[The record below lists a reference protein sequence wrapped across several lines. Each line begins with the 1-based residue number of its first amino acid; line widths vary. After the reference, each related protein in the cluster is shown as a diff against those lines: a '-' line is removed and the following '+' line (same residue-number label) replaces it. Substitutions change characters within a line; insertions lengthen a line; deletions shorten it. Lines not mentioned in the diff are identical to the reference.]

1 MGFIKVVKS
10 KAYFKRFQVKFRR
23 RREGKT
29 DYRARKRLVT
39 QDKNKYNSP
48 KYRFIV
54 RITNGDVIC
63 QFAEAKIAGDK
74 IISSAY
80 AHELPEFGIPVGL
93 TNYASTYAT
102 GLLAARRLLKQ
113 LKLDDKY
120 KGNTG
125 DVGED
130 FNVEELADGP
140 RPFFALLD
148 VGLRRTTTGS
158 RVFAAL
164 KGAIDGGIEIPHS
177 ERRFV
182 GYDNEQKKLD
192 QEVLRKHI
200 FGVHVSEYMKK
211 LQADDSQKYEKVF
224 SQYVKKGIKPDAIE
238 SLYQKAHKEIRANPD
253 PRRKPK
259 EKPKEIKKYGKK
271 RLDLSQRKSR
281 VQQRIANA
289 TKLAQ
294 KANKEH

>member
-1 MGFIKVVKS
+1 MGFVKVVKS

-54 RITNGDVIC
+54 RITNNDVIC
-63 QFAEAKIAGDK
+63 QFAEAKIAGDR

-80 AHELPEFGIPVGL
+80 AHELPSYGIPVGL

-102 GLLAARRLLKQ
+102 GLLAARRLLKT

-120 KGNTG
+120 KGNEG
-125 DVGED
+125 EVGED
-130 FNVEELADGP
+130 YNVDELSKGP
-140 RPFFALLD
+140 RPFLALLD
-148 VGLRRTTTGS
+148 VGLKRTTTGS

-164 KGAIDGGIEIPHS
+164 KGAVDGGINVPHS
-177 ERRFV
+177 ESRFV
-182 GYDNEQKKLD
+182 GYDSEQSKLD
-192 QEVLRKHI
+192 TDVLRKHI
-200 FGVHVSEYMKK
+200 FGVHVSDYMNK
-211 LQADDSQKYEKVF
+211 LKEEDSSKYEKVF
-224 SQYVKKGIKPDAIE
+224 SQYIKKGIKPEGIE
-238 SLYQKAHKEIRANPD
+238 AMYQNAHKKIRASPEA
-253 PRRKPK
+253 KKKTTEKK
-259 EKPKEIKKYGKK
+259 ETKKYNKT
-271 RLDLSQRKSR
+271 RLSYSQRKSR

-289 TKLAQ
+289 AKLSQKLAQ
-294 KANKEH
+294 QQ